1 MIKKMRVKG
10 NKCPHSFGQRGRGE
24 DGLIFEGLGGWY
36 ARRIFRGVMGM
47 SDMDA

>member
-1 MIKKMRVKG
+1 MQVDGMMIDNDKKKMRVKG

-36 ARRIFRGVMGM
+36 ARRIF
-47 SDMDA
+47 